1 MKLSRPWACALS
13 LVLWALAPLASAE
26 ESADA
31 WTRFRGPDG
40 AGISDGASLP
50 AKWTDADVRW
60 KVALPGVGHSS
71 PVVWGERVFATCADE
86 QSGTRTV
93 LCLSASDGSVRWK
106 RDYPAAAYRHHG
118 ENSYASSTPAADAG
132 HVYVC
137 LMSPEALKVVALDH
151 DGKDAWSADLG
162 PFVTEHG
169 GGHSPIILDDM
180 VIVANDQNGPG
191 SCVVALD
198 RKTGS
203 QKWKTPR
210 RSHRFS
216 ASTPCVYRP
225 RDGGPAQLVVTSW
238 AHGITGLD
246 PANGLVL
253 WELPEA
259 FDARTVASPVAANEA
274 GLVLASCGEGPGG
287 HWLLAVR
294 PASGGAVPEV
304 AYKITRN
311 TPYVPTPLVR
321 GNRLFYWSDGGT
333 VTCAKADTGE
343 TVWQEKVG
351 GSFFGSPV
359 CAGDTLYCV
368 SKRGEVI
375 AVAAADEFKLL
386 GKTDL
391 GEKSDATPAVAG
403 GRMYLRTYG
412 HLICVGGDG
421 PSPGGAPGEAI
432 RGGAKSSK

>member
-1 MKLSRPWACALS
+1 MKLTRPCACALS
-13 LVLWALAPLASAE
+13 LVLWAFASA
-26 ESADA
+26 SDA
-31 WTRFRGPDG
+31 GEKEAGWPRFRGPDG
-40 AGISDGASLP
+40 SGVGDAASVP
-50 AKWTDADVRW
+50 AKWGDTDVRW

-71 PVVWGERVFATCADE
+71 PTVWADRVFATCADE
-86 QSGTRTV
+86 QSGARTV
-93 LCLSASDGSVRWK
+93 LCLNAADGSVRWK
-106 RDYPAAAYRHHG
+106 RDYPADAYRHHG
-118 ENSYASSTPAADAG
+118 ENSYASSTPAADAD

-137 LMSPEALKVVALDH
+137 LLSPKALKVVALDQ
-151 DGKDAWSADLG
+151 DGNDAWSADLG
-162 PFVTEHG
+162 PFAAEHG
-169 GGHSPIILDDM
+169 GGQSPIVLDDM

-198 RKTGS
+198 RKTGA

-216 ASTPCVYRP
+216 ASTPCVFRP
-225 RDGGPAQLVVTSW
+225 KDGGPAQIVVTSW

-259 FDARTVASPVAANEA
+259 FDARTVASPVAANQA

-287 HWLLAVR
+287 HWLVAVR
-294 PASGGAVPEV
+294 PGSGGARPDV

-311 TPYVPTPLVR
+311 TPYVPTPLVK
-321 GNRLFYWSDGGT
+321 GDRLYYWSDSGV

-368 SKRGEVI
+368 SKRGEVV
-375 AVAAADEFKLL
+375 AVAASDEFKLL

-403 GRMYLRTYG
+403 GRMYLRTWG
-412 HLICVGGDG
+412 HLLCVGGDEA
-421 PSPGGAPGEAI
+421 SGEGKP
-432 RGGAKSSK
+432 RDGK